1 MDEETTD
8 DAADAPEA
16 DHVGDS
22 IVAAPPGPDAAT
34 TETGSGTTRARRTR
48 RELPDKWAYT
58 IMALLIIG
66 SIAGIVVAVMA
77 ASTGGDRTSETL
89 PEYVD
94 RLEPTSG
101 SQILSQSTVGV
112 DIAEGYDAFLIIDGK
127 EIKTQAD
134 GLIKQLSNGTVMFTP
149 GVGRAVESLPSG
161 RNCVTA
167 MVWEITEGERTAK
180 PTNWCFNV
188 T

>member
-1 MDEETTD
+1 MAVDTSDEPGDRREVD
-8 DAADAPEA
+8 P
-16 DHVGDS
+16 VGDS
-22 IVAAPPGPDAAT
+22 LVAAPPGPDAGP
-34 TETGSGTTRARRTR
+34 TGGAGAGRGRRTR

-66 SIAGIVVAVMA
+66 SIAGIVVAVMV

-112 DIAEGYDAFLIIDGK
+112 DLAEGYDAFLIIDGK